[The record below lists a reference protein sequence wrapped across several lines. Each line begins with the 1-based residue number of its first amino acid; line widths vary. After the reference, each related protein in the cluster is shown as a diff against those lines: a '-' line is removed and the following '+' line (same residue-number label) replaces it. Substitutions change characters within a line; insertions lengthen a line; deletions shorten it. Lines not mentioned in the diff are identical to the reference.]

1 MFMAFHSDD
10 RCRPVLI
17 AIALLAFLLGAGVAL
32 GVS

>member
-10 RCRPVLI
+10 RRRPVLI
-17 AIALLAFLLGAGVAL
+17 AIALLAVLLGAGVAL